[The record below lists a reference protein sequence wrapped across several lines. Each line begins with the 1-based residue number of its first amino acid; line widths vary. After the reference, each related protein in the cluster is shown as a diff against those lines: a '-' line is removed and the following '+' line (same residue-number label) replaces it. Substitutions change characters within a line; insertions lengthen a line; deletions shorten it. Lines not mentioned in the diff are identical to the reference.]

1 MHPHQ
6 ISLLSTLTSTQST
19 CDRRDT
25 EGRADITMPR
35 SSSSPAHSDGVML
48 WAMQGLPRS
57 GDLRNGTLADW
68 KAISG
73 YLNIMNNCICSDQA
87 PDNALRN
94 KDAWSKAVDK
104 CITAVLEGYSSAVQA
119 AISRPDKALLSPIGN
134 SLAYCLCV
142 THSCLLGCPAWLRLQ
157 ERPHGLQRIVEA
169 LVSVTQRLAASVHVY
184 ENAVLIGLTAS
195 IGLNADSSESQTGT
209 RLGEGL
215 LVDLHCAHMKVISRC
230 AGHGT
235 RGEEIN
241 GLFNGRKFHTGNYG
255 FTAVQQAQSISC

>member
-1 MHPHQ
+1 MQALPG
-6 ISLLSTLTSTQST
+6 S
-19 CDRRDT
+19 
-25 EGRADITMPR
+25 EG
-35 SSSSPAHSDGVML
+35 
-48 WAMQGLPRS
+48 
-57 GDLRNGTLADW
+57 LRNGTLADW
-68 KAISG
+68 EAINR
-73 YLNIMNNCICSDQA
+73 YLHILNDCIATGQA
-87 PDNALRN
+87 PDKALRN

-104 CITAVLEGYSSAVQA
+104 CITAVLDCYPSAFQA
-119 AISRPDKALLSPIGN
+119 AIYRSDPALLTSIGQ
-134 SLAYCLCV
+134 SLAHCLGIA
-142 THSCLLGCPAWLRLQ
+142 HSCLLGCPAWLRLQ

-215 LVDLHCAHMKVISRC
+215 LVDLHCAHMKVSRC